1 MQSIPSSTTGFS
13 ETSKPGKKMKS
24 RKNDETNKGR
34 LCEYLPGVPEPT
46 SRAELIQYWINLS
59 LDNKTAN
66 KLLWISD
73 DRSKVVRRTKEVC
86 PVLDGPERYEYSP
99 QVLCKESI
107 WNSRV
112 YWEVEHSGWV
122 VIGATYEEAA
132 RRADARPSG
141 IGENDESWG
150 LCWSGMR
157 YEIWYNGSHQD
168 INDVSFC
175 SPIGVYID
183 QPAGIINFYTVTGEG
198 AEKEVEVLHKIKTR
212 IEKKVL
218 PGFWLGVQSSCTLLR
233 RTEINE

>member
-1 MQSIPSSTTGFS
+1 M
-13 ETSKPGKKMKS
+13 
-24 RKNDETNKGR
+24 
-34 LCEYLPGVPEPT
+34 
-46 SRAELIQYWINLS
+46 QYWKDLT
-59 LDNKTAN
+59 LDKKTAN

-73 DRSKVVRRTKEVC
+73 DCSKVVRKTKEVC

-107 WNSRV
+107 WNSRA

-132 RRADARPSG
+132 RRVDLRPSG

-150 LCWSGMR
+150 LCWSGVR
-157 YEIWYNGSHQD
+157 YEIWFNCAHQD
-168 INDVSFC
+168 VNDVPF
-175 SPIGVYID
+175 SPVIGVYID
-183 QPAGIINFYTVTGEG
+183 QPAGIITFYTVTGEG
-198 AEKEVEVLHKIKTR
+198 AEKEVGLLHKIKTS

-233 RTEINE
+233 RTEKDE